1 MYYEWYSQ
9 PPSYVKQKFIM
20 ESYYNTE
27 AWSNV
32 CLMDFERLEQVDIA
46 ALKALVSGHLKCTKV
61 LYHLEFGT
69 LMVRHLVTIRRIM
82 FHHHLLTRQNSELIQ
97 KVYFKQKETK
107 LKGDWIQLIEDDFQF
122 IGEQMDEEKIR
133 NTPKEEYRKIIKN

>member
-1 MYYEWYSQ
+1 
-9 PPSYVKQKFIM
+9 
-20 ESYYNTE
+20 
-27 AWSNV
+27 
-32 CLMDFERLEQVDIA
+32 
-46 ALKALVSGHLKCTKV
+46 
-61 LYHLEFGT
+61 
-69 LMVRHLVTIRRIM
+69 MVRHLVTIRRIM